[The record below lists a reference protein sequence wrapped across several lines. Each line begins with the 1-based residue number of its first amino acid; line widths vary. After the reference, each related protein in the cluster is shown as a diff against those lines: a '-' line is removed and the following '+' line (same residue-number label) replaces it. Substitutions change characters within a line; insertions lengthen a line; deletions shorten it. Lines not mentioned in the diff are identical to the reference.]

1 MKTFSNILVPID
13 FEPHSM
19 GAVDAATDIARCYAA
34 SVTIAHVYEPRGR
47 ALIGGQGRL
56 STDELNQVIAD
67 LQKRLEAARRQMEA
81 AGVPSVKT
89 MLLEGLAAPEI
100 IHYAQKGDFDLI
112 VVGTHGKSGIW
123 HKLLG
128 SVAEHVLR
136 EATCPVLTV
145 RAKEDSKAA

>member
-1 MKTFSNILVPID
+1 MKTFSNILVPVD

-19 GAVDAATDIARCYAA
+19 GALDAATDIARCYAA
-34 SVTIAHVYEPRGR
+34 SVTIAHVYEPKGR
-47 ALIGGQGRL
+47 ALVGGHGRL
-56 STDELNQVIAD
+56 SADELNKLIGE

-89 MLLEGLAAPEI
+89 CLLEGLAAPEI
-100 IHYAQKGDFDLI
+100 LHYAQKSHFDLI
-112 VVGTHGKSGIW
+112 VVGTHGKLGIW

-136 EATCPVLTV
+136 EASCPVLTV
-145 RAKEDSKAA
+145 HARESKAA